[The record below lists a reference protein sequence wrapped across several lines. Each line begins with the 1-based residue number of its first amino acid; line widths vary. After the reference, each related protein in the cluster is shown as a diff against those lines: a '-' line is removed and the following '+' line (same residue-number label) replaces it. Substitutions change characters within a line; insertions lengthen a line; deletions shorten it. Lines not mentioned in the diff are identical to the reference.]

1 MTDRVSLDPLEATR
15 VEAARLHVLL
25 LLLLLLL
32 YPLLRQPPDLNLN
45 LLSSFISFTS

>member
-15 VEAARLHVLL
+15 VEAARLHV